1 MPTPGSR
8 PGQPTPPAAAARPD
22 GVFAVRLIDRRT
34 GMPLRMDGRP
44 LVIFTRTPGET
55 AMEAL
60 AGRDPALWDLR
71 IERLAT
77 TGAAVR

>member
-1 MPTPGSR
+1 
-8 PGQPTPPAAAARPD
+8 
-22 GVFAVRLIDRRT
+22 
-34 GMPLRMDGRP
+34 MPLRMDGRP
-44 LVIFTRTPGET
+44 LVIFTRTPRET
-55 AMEAL
+55 AAEAL